1 MRQYRRQLQAESVGF
16 SDQPIENYQLTARE
30 ADLGRMAALSSQ
42 LRTRRSALWQELD
55 DAQARALELQKA
67 RRALH
72 AQGLRGLRELV
83 RSKQVSRNLRV
94 YLERLLGPVN

>member
-1 MRQYRRQLQAESVGF
+1 
-16 SDQPIENYQLTARE
+16 
-30 ADLGRMAALSSQ
+30 MAALSSQ

>member
-55 DAQARALELQKA
+55 DAQARALELCDDPDA
-67 RRALH
+67 LGAVASRFGRATGP
-72 AQGLRGLRELV
+72 AYPSLRI
-83 RSKQVSRNLRV
+83 
-94 YLERLLGPVN
+94 LETRYR